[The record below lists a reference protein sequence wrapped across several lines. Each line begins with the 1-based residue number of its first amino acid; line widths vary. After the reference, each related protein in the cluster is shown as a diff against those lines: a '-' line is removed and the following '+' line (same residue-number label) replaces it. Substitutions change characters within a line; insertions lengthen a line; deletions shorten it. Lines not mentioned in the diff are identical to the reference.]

1 MIRLPVKKV
10 ELAAVQAPLLSMRKF
25 VPMAAV
31 AVPVLMIVLI
41 QPTTS
46 TEPVALRLVDAQMA
60 AAQVV
65 SPVVTVPMAA
75 AVVAI
80 LRRAVPEMPQLLVA
94 QSAAAAVQVPLVV
107 HLVRAVTAA
116 QAVMVVR
123 SLP

>member
-46 TEPVALRLVDAQMA
+46 TEPVALRLLDAQMA